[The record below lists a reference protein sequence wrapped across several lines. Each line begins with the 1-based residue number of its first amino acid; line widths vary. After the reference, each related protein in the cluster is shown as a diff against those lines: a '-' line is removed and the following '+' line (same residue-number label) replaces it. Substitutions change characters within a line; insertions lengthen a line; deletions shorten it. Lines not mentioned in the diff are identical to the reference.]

1 MDIQR
6 KTATLTIN
14 TLAIV
19 LLVIGCGEPRGT
31 KRLAPTIELGST
43 VGSLA
48 EVFAFNPIAVEG
60 YALVGG
66 LNGTG
71 SAECPPRVMEYLEKY
86 ILKQMPEQQD
96 VEKFISSRDTAV
108 VVVRGIIP
116 AEASK
121 NQYFDV
127 GVSSPAGTQTISLEG
142 GWLYGAD
149 LYEAGR
155 LGIGARPLAVVEGP
169 VFIDTIDTTETNSS
183 PEGVHR
189 TATGKRAGYVLA
201 GGVVLDDY
209 KISLGLR
216 QPDYR
221 AANAIRNRL
230 NERFGPDT
238 AKAVSAGK
246 IELKVPAEYGEQKRR
261 FVSIVKSTYLTQ
273 DPQTTEERIR
283 TFVIRLA
290 TGENKWQ
297 SEIALE
303 AIGNKNIGKLGA
315 LLNSFDEE
323 VRLRA
328 ARCMLNSGSERGLDT
343 LRQIALGRDSLYR
356 FEAIE
361 AITAGASGSD
371 ATSVL
376 RRLLRDDDFDIRLA
390 AYEGLRKLDD
400 IVITRR
406 LVGGNFYL
414 EQIVQAEHP
423 AIYVSRSGQPRIV
436 LFAAPLYC
444 RDNIFVQSADGNI
457 TINAPAGQRYVS
469 IMRKHPKRPSVVVQL
484 RSSFELS
491 NIIQTL
497 CEEPIKRA
505 ERGRRGLNVSYAE
518 GIGLLKQMCEKGAVQ
533 AEFHTGEL
541 PKTDLIVKK

>member
-1 MDIQR
+1 MGLWVSISMKVWQR
-6 KTATLTIN
+6 KAIRVITIA
-14 TLAIV
+14 AIG
-19 LLVIGCGEPRGT
+19 LLVSGCGEPRGT
-31 KRLAPTIELGST
+31 KQLGPTIELGTT

-48 EVFAFNPIAVEG
+48 EVFAFDAIVVEG

-71 SAECPPRVMEYLEKY
+71 SAECPPRVREYLEKY
-86 ILKQMPEQQD
+86 ILKQIPEQKD
-96 VEKFISSRDTAV
+96 VESFISSKDTAV

-116 AEASK
+116 ADASK

-127 GVSSPAGTQTISLEG
+127 AVISPAGTQTTSLEG

-149 LYEAGR
+149 LYQAGR
-155 LGIGARPLAVVEGP
+155 MGIGAKSLAVAEGP
-169 VFIDTIDTTETNSS
+169 VFIDTIGTYETN
-183 PEGVHR
+183 
-189 TATGKRAGYVLA
+189 KRAGYVLA

-221 AANAIRNRL
+221 IANAIRNRL

-283 TFVIRLA
+283 TFVIKLA
-290 TGENKWQ
+290 TGKDKEE
-297 SEIALE
+297 SEKALE
-303 AIGNKNIGKLGA
+303 AIGNKSVGKLGS

-328 ARCMLNSGSERGLDT
+328 ARCMLNLGSDRGLDT
-343 LRQIALGRDSLYR
+343 LRQIALGKDSLYR
-356 FEAIE
+356 LEAME
-361 AITAGASGSD
+361 AITAEASGSD
-371 ATSVL
+371 AAFVL

-400 IVITRR
+400 IAITRK

-414 EQIVQAEHP
+414 EQIVQAKQP

-457 TINAPAGQRYVS
+457 TINAPAGQEYVS

-491 NIIQTL
+491 DIIQTL

-505 ERGRRGLNVSYAE
+505 KRGQRGLNVSYAE

-533 AEFHTGEL
+533 AEFYTGEL
-541 PKTDLIVKK
+541 PKTNLIVKK